1 MPRTSGCHEQGYF
14 TAVWLSLGWVFPGYF
29 PPGYSTPACACFAFC
44 NRAALCHTPRG
55 PARCSPAPGLWDV
68 PGGTR
73 VPCPQLIEPPSPRS
87 GSPCVSSKSAAPAMA
102 RGRRDC
108 RVIDPFRAVAAA
120 APTYSVA
127 CAGIPQSIQHPE
139 IRAQYDFFDFRADR
153 ARSDSAGLHLGSL
166 ANPFSFSPDLS
177 RAFCSVWVASTPP
190 IPPSICASFLRLRFQ
205 SGCGQRDPVCVDGRR
220 HLEIGEGP
228 RRHPSVLRR
237 LYVQTPWPA
246 LPPTTKPQHC
256 CLPDV
261 GTFGAANRIMFR
273 NRVLGVIAR
282 IYQGTSRILPRFTI

>member
-1 MPRTSGCHEQGYF
+1 MPWLPGCSKQGYF
-14 TAVWLSLGWVFPGYF
+14 TAAWLSLGWVLPGYF
-29 PPGYSTPACACFAFC
+29 PPGCSTPACACRAFC

-166 ANPFSFSPDLS
+166 ANPLSFSPDLP
-177 RAFCSVWVASTPP
+177 RALLFCLGRLHAANIP
-190 IPPSICASFLRLRFQ
+190 ICLSCRHLRVH
-205 SGCGQRDPVCVDGRR
+205 RDQVVDGGRPC
-220 HLEIGEGP
+220 LEIGEGP
-228 RRHPSVLRR
+228 HRHPACR
-237 LYVQTPWPA
+237 
-246 LPPTTKPQHC
+246 
-256 CLPDV
+256 
-261 GTFGAANRIMFR
+261 GG
-273 NRVLGVIAR
+273 GVR
-282 IYQGTSRILPRFTI
+282 GRQGRHHR